1 VKKLTLFLF
10 LLLSPL
16 SIGIAY
22 ETDPQN
28 AKKVSPILWMLLQG
42 AETPLATPECSEPSG
57 SISFSDA
64 AKFLTQATFGA
75 SEAAIDRLVA
85 QNSLCQWI
93 EQQMQLPASRTLP
106 FVRANS
112 NGSLRTTRHHVWWQ
126 NAMQGDDQ
134 LRQRVAFALSQIFV
148 ISDRDYE
155 LGNSQYGVSDYYDM
169 LADNAFG
176 SYQNLLE
183 KVTLHPTM
191 GVYLGMV
198 RNQKANPSLFIRP
211 DENYAREVLQLFS
224 IGLHKLD
231 QSGQTIPSSAL
242 DNSPINTYSQTT
254 VENFARV
261 FTGWNFVDSP
271 GVWSTTTLTQYDKT
285 RSMVAD
291 YNPALPNSF
300 HDTGAKLLL
309 DDQPLGAS
317 RGLVNPTQRDLY
329 FALDNIVNHPNVPP
343 FFSKLLIQRL
353 TTSNPSPGYVR
364 RVADVFVNNGRG
376 QRGDL
381 GQVVKAILLDPEA
394 RLGKSTNPNFG
405 KVKEPILQ
413 VSQLWRAFNGSP
425 GPDANGVYRLRAS
438 AASQVENIF
447 GQAVMRSPS
456 VFNFFLPDNPLS
468 SANGAGLFS
477 PEMQI
482 MTEANIA
489 SIHNALYSQVYQY
502 TNFDQDPFEV
512 PVRINIS
519 KAVNLAGDPDALLD
533 YLDKLLLAGEMS
545 APMRTI
551 IRQHLTNLPVTGD
564 VALDRAKDAIFII
577 AASPRYMLQ
586 D

>member
-1 VKKLTLFLF
+1 M
-10 LLLSPL
+10 
-16 SIGIAY
+16 IANDGNL
-22 ETDPQN
+22 EN
-28 AKKVSPILWMLLQG
+28 AKKLMPVMGILLLGDGPIAPPSASCPEPVGQVS
-42 AETPLATPECSEPSG
+42 ASN
-57 SISFSDA
+57 A

-75 SEAAIDRLVA
+75 SEAAIDQLVA
-85 QNSLCQWI
+85 QNNLCQWI
-93 EQQMQLPASRTLP
+93 EQQMQLPVSRTLP
-106 FVRANS
+106 FVQANS
-112 NGSLRTTRHHVWWQ
+112 NGSLRTTRHHIWWQ

-155 LGNSQYGVSDYYDM
+155 LGNSQYGVSHYYDM
-169 LADNAFG
+169 LAEHAFG
-176 SYQNLLE
+176 SYRSLLE
-183 KVTLHPTM
+183 EVTLHPTM

-224 IGLHKLD
+224 IGLHRLD
-231 QSGQTIPSSAL
+231 QSGETVAL
-242 DNSPINTYSQTT
+242 NAVNNSPINTYSQATI
-254 VENFARV
+254 ENFARI

-285 RSMVAD
+285 RPMVAD
-291 YNPALPNSF
+291 YNPAPPNSF
-300 HDTGAKLLL
+300 HDTDAKILL
-309 DDQPLGAS
+309 DGQRLSAS
-317 RGLVNPTQRDLY
+317 RGLVNPTQRDLA
-329 FALDNIVNHPNVPP
+329 FALDNIADHPNVPP
-343 FFSKLLIQRL
+343 FISKLLIQRL
-353 TTSNPSPGYVR
+353 TTSNPSPAYVK
-364 RVADVFVNNGRG
+364 RVADIFVNNGRE

-381 GQVVKAILLDPEA
+381 GEVVKAILLDPEA
-394 RLGKSTNPNFG
+394 RLGKSVNPNFG

-413 VSQLWRAFNGSP
+413 VTQLWRAFNAVR

-438 AASQVENIF
+438 AASQVENVF

-468 SANGAGLFS
+468 SDQEELFS
-477 PEMQI
+477 PEIQI

-519 KAVNLAGDPDALLD
+519 RAVSLASNPDALLS

-545 APMRTI
+545 PSMRAM
-551 IRQHLTNLPVTGD
+551 IRQHLLDLPDTGNLAV
-564 VALDRAKDAIFII
+564 DRAKDAIFII
-577 AASPRYMLQ
+577 IASPRFMLQ